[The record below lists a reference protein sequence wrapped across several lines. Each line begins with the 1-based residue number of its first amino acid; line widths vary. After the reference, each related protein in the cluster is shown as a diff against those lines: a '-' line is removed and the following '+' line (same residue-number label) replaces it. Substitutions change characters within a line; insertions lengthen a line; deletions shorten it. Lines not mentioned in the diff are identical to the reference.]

1 MSAKRKSK
9 GPIYW
14 YKVFARHG
22 PGHQSSH
29 TFYIP
34 EDHKLSRREMR
45 DLWEST
51 FHDYEYPI
59 GNARSVKRLPSF
71 EIGYKI
77 ADAKS
82 HLKWNRLLLTNLM
95 KMRTVKS

>member
-29 TFYIP
+29 TFYVP
-34 EDHKLSRREMR
+34 ENHKLSRRELR
-45 DLWEST
+45 DLWENT
-51 FHDYEYPI
+51 FDSYEYPI
-59 GNARSVKRLPSF
+59 GNARSVKRLPSK
-71 EIGYKI
+71 ELLYKI
-77 ADAKS
+77 QSARGS
-82 HLKWNRLLLTNLM
+82 IGWNRQVLANLLEM
-95 KMRTVKS
+95 AAKP